1 MWNFILYNDF
11 NNEEIRRLHNE
22 VNSMDKTLKKLTD
35 DNSRLYDDNC
45 FMKRKLDKIKENSKD
60 KPVRKKRKINHLKNE
75 FNKQNKRIKDSV
87 KVELTREIKN
97 KKLINIFS
105 SLENISDIINLKD
118 NEDKFH
124 FMNDKKFLKLY
135 NLIPALEELDKII
148 GMENVKNYI

>member
-1 MWNFILYNDF
+1 M
-11 NNEEIRRLHNE
+11 
-22 VNSMDKTLKKLTD
+22 
-35 DNSRLYDDNC
+35 
-45 FMKRKLDKIKENSKD
+45 
-60 KPVRKKRKINHLKNE
+60 
-75 FNKQNKRIKDSV
+75 
-87 KVELTREIKN
+87 TREIKN

-148 GMENVKNYI
+148 GMENVKKTIFKSICYFIHGINNNQELNHVMICGPPGVGRLQLLKLLVKFI